1 MLLAVITRGVFYYNR
16 PRTRYDH
23 CRYESP
29 IPDVRLCSFA
39 AILNHLLCSP
49 VSGDQDRW
57 TRCLGV
63 LCDFAR
69 LDNSFDFVDYNRA
82 DTHLKI
88 SERLPAHVLCVFLTL
103 FSDQAI
109 VSVIGVVG
117 ISCYRAATVADDSKI
132 ELCAPLR

>member
-1 MLLAVITRGVFYYNR
+1 MLLAAITRGVFYYDR
-16 PRTRYDH
+16 PRMRYD
-23 CRYESP
+23 RYQYESP
-29 IPDVRLCSFA
+29 IPDVRLCSSA
-39 AILNHLLCSP
+39 AILNHLLCST

-69 LDNSFDFVDYNRA
+69 LNNSFDFFDYNRA
-82 DTHLKI
+82 DTHLKM
-88 SERLPAHVLCVFLTL
+88 SERLPAHVSCMFLTL

-132 ELCAPLR
+132 ELCTSLR